1 MRFAGPT
8 LGPTFA
14 RRLRRTSTD
23 TAGRFGA
30 LCPHPGDDPHDH
42 RSALI
47 ARDRLSALA
56 ICAIQDFLCGRDSR
70 LIALRFKG
78 EPGNS
83 SSTAGPWTRARSRTS
98 AVTLFGT
105 PGLRPPNLGC
115 PLGAPIT
122 TGYHFNNHAPL
133 I

>member
-14 RRLRRTSTD
+14 RRLRQTSTD
-23 TAGRFGA
+23 KAGRFGA
-30 LCPHPGDDPHDH
+30 LSPHAGDDPQDR

-78 EPGNS
+78 EPGQLFEHGG
-83 SSTAGPWTRARSRTS
+83 AMDAREIADFR
-98 AVTLFGT
+98 G
-105 PGLRPPNLGC
+105 
-115 PLGAPIT
+115 
-122 TGYHFNNHAPL
+122 HFVWNARFAAAKSWMSFRCAHNYRLPF
-133 I
+133 

>member
-30 LCPHPGDDPHDH
+30 LSHAGDDPHDH

-47 ARDRLSALA
+47 ARDKLSALA

-78 EPGNS
+78 QPGQLFKHGG
-83 SSTAGPWTRARSRTS
+83 AMDAREIADFRGHLVWN
-98 AVTLFGT
+98 ARFAAA
-105 PGLRPPNLGC
+105 NLGC